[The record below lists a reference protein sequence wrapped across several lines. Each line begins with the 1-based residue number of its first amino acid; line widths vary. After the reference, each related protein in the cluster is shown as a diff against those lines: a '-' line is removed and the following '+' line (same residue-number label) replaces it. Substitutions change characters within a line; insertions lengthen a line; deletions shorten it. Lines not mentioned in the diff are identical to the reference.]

1 MKHYSAHAIDM
12 FTRHVLNDTP
22 GSNWLIENN
31 YRELIAVIDA
41 IRDDKFAFKYLI
53 DGKHF
58 ELAAFVNAIWE
69 DASAFKF
76 LIDRKAFDW
85 AATANYINGDE
96 KAEAALMRAGK
107 KHYVML
113 GNAIQSVVR
122 ADGDRAVSPMG
133 VIKSMLN
140 FKKAFQK
147 EPDLTGEKKDQKHL
161 KK

>member
-1 MKHYSAHAIDM
+1 MKHYSTHAIDM

-31 YRELIAVIDA
+31 YRELIAVLDA

-96 KAEAALMRAGK
+96 KAEAALERAGK
-107 KHYVML
+107 KHFIML
-113 GNAIQSVVR
+113 GNAIQSR
-122 ADGDRAVSPMG
+122 IREDGDKAVSPMG
-133 VIKSMLN
+133 VIKNMLN
-140 FKKAFQK
+140 FKKAFAK
-147 EPDLTGEKKDQKHL
+147 EPDITPAKKDPKY
-161 KK
+161 

>member
-1 MKHYSAHAIDM
+1 MKHYSTHAIDM

-31 YRELIAVIDA
+31 YRELIAVLDA

-96 KAEAALMRAGK
+96 KAEAALNRAGK

-133 VIKSMLN
+133 VIKNMLD
-140 FKKAFQK
+140 FKKAF
-147 EPDLTGEKKDQKHL
+147 KKDPDIMPT
-161 KK
+161 KKNPK

>member
-12 FTRHVLNDTP
+12 FTRHVLSDTP

-69 DASAFKF
+69 DASAFRF
-76 LIDRKAFDW
+76 LIERKQFDW
-85 AATANYINGDE
+85 AAAANIINGDE
-96 KAEAALMRAGK
+96 KAEAALHRAGK
-107 KHYVML
+107 KHFVMMAH
-113 GNAIQSVVR
+113 AIQSVVR

-133 VIKSMLN
+133 VIKSMMN

-147 EPDLTGEKKDQKHL
+147 DPDYTSGKKGPKKL
-161 KK
+161 K